1 MKELVRTTSKQIHQL
16 YTPDR
21 AAILIIGLG
30 CLIRIPTILYPFLM
44 WRTDDTASIAHFFR
58 VNGFKILYP
67 QIFWGGNGPGYVEAE
82 FQLYPFIV
90 SRLYSLLGEQVWL
103 GRLVSFLF
111 SAVTLVVFYLLAKR
125 VLSQREAVWSLI
137 LFALSPILLR
147 YSAEFMPEAT
157 MMCFYVGGLYFF
169 VRWLDHRRFFLLLL
183 TSLSASLAI
192 LVKPSAI
199 HIGLLF
205 ALLAISR
212 FGFLSLLKDWRIW
225 FAIVLCLSPVV
236 LYYLHAHNLFVEYGN
251 SFGVSVGGDSKL
263 GNLSYWSS
271 PEFYSGLMQ
280 IELKWV
286 FGPLGA
292 FVFLIGLVQSIR
304 RRFYLLPLSVIT
316 LVIYYLIIARYSGY
330 SRGIQYHIFMAPY
343 AALGFG
349 IGLETLLTLKYRK
362 IGKVLAWISIFAIV
376 LWSARLY
383 AGMLTGAI
391 EDRAS
396 FTTCAAWVQKIVP
409 AESLIIVNSPFASV
423 DDQGIPNNYQEPM
436 VFFYSQRHGW
446 SLPTDWMNPEKFE
459 ELRQMGAKYY
469 VILDRDQ
476 QLLAANPGLLDY
488 LDANSSQVN
497 SDIESACRIYQFK

>member
-1 MKELVRTTSKQIHQL
+1 MKELFRAICKQINQN

-30 CLIRIPTILYPFLM
+30 CLIRIPPILSPFLM
-44 WRTDDTASIAHFFR
+44 WRPEDTASIAHFFR
-58 VNGFKILYP
+58 VNGFQILYP

-90 SRLYSLLGEQVWL
+90 SLLYSLFGEQVWL

-111 SAVTLVVFYLLAKR
+111 SAVTLVVFYLLAKK

-137 LFALSPILLR
+137 LVTLSPILLR
-147 YSAEFMPEAT
+147 YSTEFMPEAT
-157 MMCFYVGGLYFF
+157 MMCFYVGALYFF
-169 VRWLDHRRFFLLLL
+169 VKWLDQRRFFA
-183 TSLSASLAI
+183 SASASVSASLAI
-192 LVKPSAI
+192 LVKPPAI
-199 HIGLLF
+199 HIVLLF
-205 ALLAISR
+205 ALLAIIR

-236 LYYLHAHNLFVEYGN
+236 LYYVHAHNLFVEYGN
-251 SFGVSVGGDSKL
+251 SFGVSVGGDSKF
-263 GNLSYWSS
+263 GNFSYWSS

-280 IELKWV
+280 IEFKWV

-292 FVFLIGLVQSIR
+292 LVFLIGLVQSIK

-349 IGLETLLTLKYRK
+349 IGLETLLTLKYRQ
-362 IGKVLAWISIFAIV
+362 IGNVLAWISIFAIV

-383 AGMLTGAI
+383 AGMLMGAI

-396 FTTCAAWVQKIVP
+396 FTTCAAWVQQIVP
-409 AESLIIVNSPFASV
+409 AERLIMVSSPVASV
-423 DDQGIPNNYQEPM
+423 DEQGIPNNYQEPM
-436 VFFYSQRHGW
+436 IFFYSQRHGW
-446 SLPTDWMNPEKFE
+446 SLPTDWMNPEK
-459 ELRQMGAKYY
+459 
-469 VILDRDQ
+469 I
-476 QLLAANPGLLDY
+476 
-488 LDANSSQVN
+488 
-497 SDIESACRIYQFK
+497 